1 MGAQI
6 CAHSYEY
13 VASCEIVEAKE
24 NRLHIQGI
32 KLENE
37 NYKKQ

>member
-6 CAHSYEY
+6 CAHSHEY
-13 VASCEIVEAKE
+13 VASCEIVEAKKI
-24 NRLHIQGI
+24 LQKQGI